1 MSRRARA
8 GMLLLRRGLVGLLL
22 LAWIGP
28 AEAHRL
34 ALVIGNDSYQS
45 ATPLQNA
52 RSDARAVAHALERA
66 GFTVTLKQ
74 DVTLKALKE
83 ALRTFKGQIS
93 GGDEA
98 VFYYSGH
105 GVQFEG
111 TNYLIPTDIVPQ
123 SAEQVADEA
132 VPLQRV
138 LDDLRDQKARFA
150 LAIVDACRDN
160 PFKGTGR
167 AIGGRGLAPV
177 TAATGQMVLYSAGA
191 GQEALDRLGPKDS
204 DPNGVFT
211 RVLIK
216 EISRPGVPADQM
228 LKTVRD
234 QVVRLARQVNH
245 DQVPALYDQSIG
257 EFYFVPGGKATAL
270 VPEPT
275 RATDAFHVQTAG
287 ELEQSFWNRIKDSSD
302 PTDFTDYAQQFPK
315 GPHAAEAALL
325 RRKLA
330 RSAHTGNEPAPRNKA
345 VATTSVREVSA
356 AAPAAGTYAGYVTS
370 SLQPGTM
377 LRGRLVLESSGDFE
391 YTGSNRVKVRGSL
404 NLSAPQNVT
413 GTATVTQPKL
423 LGFAQMKYP
432 DGSSTARMV
441 IRGRIEAGVLHGRYS
456 DAYETG
462 ELVFDLGNPL

>member
-1 MSRRARA
+1 MRQPCGSVRF
-8 GMLLLRRGLVGLLL
+8 MLLTIVL
-22 LAWIGP
+22 IGCSGA
-28 AEAHRL
+28 AEARRL
-34 ALVIGNDSYQS
+34 ALVIGNDAYQS

-52 RSDARAVAHALERA
+52 RSDATAVAHALKRA
-66 GFTVTLKQ
+66 GFEVTLKQ
-74 DVTLKALKE
+74 DLTLKALKD
-83 ALRTFKGQIS
+83 ALRSFKAQIS

-98 VFYYSGH
+98 VFYFSGH

-111 TNYLIPTDIVPQ
+111 TNYLIPTDLVPQ

-216 EISRPGVPADQM
+216 EINKPGVPADQM
-228 LKTVRD
+228 LKAVRD

-245 DQVPALYDQSIG
+245 EQVPALYDQSIG
-257 EFYFVPGGKATAL
+257 EFYFVPAGQPAPGGTEA
-270 VPEPT
+270 T
-275 RATDAFHVQTAG
+275 RATDALHVQTAG
-287 ELEQSFWNRIKDSSD
+287 ELEQSFWNRIKDSND
-302 PTDFTDYAQQFPK
+302 PTDFSEYEQQFPK
-315 GPHAAEAALL
+315 GPHSAEAALQ

-330 RSAHTGNEPAPRNKA
+330 RSAHTGDESAPRNA
-345 VATTSVREVSA
+345 VAANTSVRH
-356 AAPAAGTYAGYVTS
+356 AGTYAGYVTS
-370 SLQPGTM
+370 SLQPGTL

-391 YTGSNRVKVRGSL
+391 YTGSNKVKVRGSL
-404 NLSAPQNVT
+404 DLSAPEKVT

-423 LGFAQMKYP
+423 LGLALMTYP
-432 DGSSTARMV
+432 DGSTTARMV
-441 IRGRIEAGVLHGRYS
+441 IRGQIVGGVLRGRYS